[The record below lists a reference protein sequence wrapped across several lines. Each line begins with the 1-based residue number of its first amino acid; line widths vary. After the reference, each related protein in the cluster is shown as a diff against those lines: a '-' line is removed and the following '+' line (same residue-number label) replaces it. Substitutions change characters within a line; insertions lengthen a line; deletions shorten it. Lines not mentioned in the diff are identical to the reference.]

1 MTEKQIEQI
10 AKGIAARFHDIGA
23 VLSDRQR
30 GQGIYISDLV
40 RAVFDERKRIK

>member
-23 VLSDRQR
+23 VLADSPR
-30 GQGIYISDLV
+30 GPGISISDLV